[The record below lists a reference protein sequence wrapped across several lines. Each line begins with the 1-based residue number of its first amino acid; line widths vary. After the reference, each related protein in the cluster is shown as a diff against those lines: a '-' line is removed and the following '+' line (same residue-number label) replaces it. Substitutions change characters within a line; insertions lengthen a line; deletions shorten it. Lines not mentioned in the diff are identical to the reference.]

1 MSGRH
6 LLVTT
11 HTPILTS
18 GRAVRTYGVARALA
32 EHGGLDLLYKRFEG
46 DRPDARFDAIADCTM
61 HEVISLRSP
70 RRALAYARGRRAGV
84 PASLARGISPELA
97 EAAARLADSPGRGL
111 VVADGPVAAA
121 ALTALAER
129 REVIYNAHNFESG
142 FRHEAGMNENGS
154 PAELQRF
161 ERRLLE
167 RAAESWMVSH
177 ADLEKARELC
187 PEAGLRY
194 MPNVVDVA
202 AIEPIPDD
210 ERAAHPR
217 RAMFIAN
224 FAYAPN
230 QSGLRFLLDEVMPR
244 VWEELPDARLSLAGG
259 GLEGFNLSDERIETH
274 GFVSDLH
281 AVYAEASCVLV
292 PLLLGG
298 GTPLKLV
305 EGLAYGVPMVV
316 TPRAVRG
323 LAEVEHGEHCLVAEG
338 GEAYAEAVVSV
349 LRDGAPELGR
359 NARALAEREF
369 SIEALGA
376 LLP

>member
-18 GRAVRTYGVARALA
+18 GRAVRTYGVVRALA
-32 EHGGLDLLYKRFEG
+32 ERGGLELLYRRFEG
-46 DRPDARFDAIADCTM
+46 ERPDERFGAIAGCTM
-61 HEVISLRSP
+61 HEVVSPRSP
-70 RRALAYARGRRAGV
+70 RRALAYVRGRHAGV

-97 EAAARLADSPGRGL
+97 AAATRLAGSPGRGL

-121 ALTALAER
+121 ALAGLSGR
-129 REVIYNAHNFESG
+129 REVVYNAHNFESG
-142 FRHEAGMNENGS
+142 FRHEPGMDEDGS
-154 PAELQRF
+154 PAELRRF
-161 ERRLLE
+161 ERGLLE
-167 RAAESWMVSH
+167 RASESWMVSH
-177 ADLEKARELC
+177 ADLEQARELC
-187 PEAGLRY
+187 PQARLRY

-202 AIEPIPDD
+202 AIAPIAPD
-210 ERAAHPR
+210 ELAAQ

-230 QSGLRFLLDEVMPR
+230 QSGLRFLLDEAMPR
-244 VWEELPDARLSLAGG
+244 VWAQLPDARLSLVGG
-259 GLEGFNLSDERIETH
+259 GLEDFDLRDERIETH

-281 AVYAEASCVLV
+281 TVYEQASCVLV

-305 EGLAYGVPMVV
+305 EGLAYGLPLVV

-323 LAEVEHGEHCLVAEG
+323 LPEVRHGEHCLVAEG
-338 GEAYAEAVVSV
+338 GEAFAQAVVGV

-369 SIEALGA
+369 SIEALGD
-376 LLP
+376 LLPV